1 MVVGVAEVGVAREDT
16 EGEHNGPLTV
26 NILAAMV
33 DMVVATAHMGVMAM
47 PLLHLPPTG
56 VDLMDHLDMTK
67 EVRNN
72 IGDAR

>member
-1 MVVGVAEVGVAREDT
+1 MVVGVAEVGVAREAT

-26 NILAAMV
+26 NILAVMV
-33 DMVVATAHMGVMAM
+33 DMVVATPRMGVMAM

-56 VDLMDHLDMTK
+56 VVLMEHLDMTK

-72 IGDAR
+72 TNDAH